1 MAISNC
7 ITTKICDQSIMNNIV
22 DSCDNP
28 MFSGIEQVAVI
39 INKGDIQKV
48 VTDGQNHR
56 IVTDIIMGQD
66 GSGNQKYAFSVIN
79 ARNNPYQGTSTSVVV
94 GDYKN
99 TFTRTV
105 SLFVP
110 MDGAKVSKEILDPM
124 ANGKF
129 VVIMQ
134 NQFVN
139 DEGDNEYQIYG
150 IDKGLKVSEM
160 TQTKYENN
168 DYWLITFTEEE
179 VPNSG
184 RWLKHEEYTDDTMNI
199 GVPMWQNDHYHFNA
213 GFDVYPQDIHGGM
226 IDPMSGDTETTYY
239 GTTLTY
245 DNTNYLILFEAYDPT
260 QPTMVTV
267 HKAYTF
273 TDTGDYI
280 CTLFEEGR

>member
-7 ITTKICDQSIMNNIV
+7 ITTSICEQSILNNIV

-48 VTDGQNHR
+48 VTDGSNHR
-56 IVTDIIMGQD
+56 IVTDIVLGQD
-66 GSGNQKYAFSVIN
+66 GQGNQKYAFSVIN

-124 ANGKF
+124 ANGRF

-139 DEGDNEYQIYG
+139 DENDNEYQIYG

-184 RWLKHEEYTDDTMNI
+184 RWLKHEEYNDATSGI
-199 GVPMWQNDHYHFNA
+199 GEPTWVDNHYHFAA
-213 GFDVYPQDIHGGM
+213 GFDVYPQDIHDGM
-226 IDPMSGDTETTYY
+226 KDPMSGDDTTYY
-239 GTTLTY
+239 GAVVKTQ
-245 DNTNYLILFEAYDPT
+245 DTNYLILFEGYDPA
-260 QPTMVTV
+260 QPMLINI

-280 CTLFEEGR
+280 CTLFEPAN